1 MMCRIADILNVAHH
15 LVDPPLL
22 QVSAPHPPLDYATQN
37 SVPPVKASLLLLYF
51 PFSQCLVVRRQE

>member
-1 MMCRIADILNVAHH
+1 MMCRIADILNVAHR

-22 QVSAPHPPLDYATQN
+22 QVSAPPHPPLDYATQK
-37 SVPPVKASLLLLYF
+37 SVPPVKASLLLYF